1 MFKLLLIACLFL
13 TVSCYRQPLEVY
25 IDAISG
31 DQLASNHVDTPD
43 PRRFCPDI
51 GQMLVV
57 TWNLSRSDADREIVL
72 TIRYGDRSETTHH
85 LILNNMRGL
94 KIFELVNEEYCQKQG
109 IATFKADLYE
119 NGCLIERVQ
128 HMLWCDLIT
137 LDKERSEIKEC
148 ENKEETVN
156 SNIEW
161 L

>member
-1 MFKLLLIACLFL
+1 MLKFLLIACLFL
-13 TVSCYRQPLEVY
+13 TASCYRQPLEVY

-57 TWNLSRSDADREIVL
+57 TWNLPRADLEREIVL
-72 TIRYGDRSETTHH
+72 TIRYGDRSETTHN
-85 LILNNMRGL
+85 LILTSMRGL
-94 KIFELVNEEYCQKQG
+94 KIFELINEEYCQKQG
-109 IATFKADLYE
+109 ISTFKADLYE
-119 NGCLIERVQ
+119 EGCLIETVQ

-137 LDKERSEIKEC
+137 LDKERCDMQESEKADEDDGKIK
-148 ENKEETVN
+148 
-156 SNIEW
+156 W